1 MVVYLD
7 NAATTKVFPEVLKV
21 MNEAMEVS
29 YGNPSAKHTK
39 GIEAENIVKKA
50 RQIIA
55 GTLKAK
61 EKEIIFTSGGTES
74 NNFAILGTAMA
85 NKRRGKHIITT
96 KIEHASV
103 YEPMFFL
110 ENEGFEVTYLNVDE
124 KGIVN
129 LKQLE
134 DSIREDTI
142 LVSCMLINNEIG
154 AVEPIEEIGSIIE
167 KKNPETVFH
176 VDAIQGYGKVPVIPK
191 KAGIDLMSMSGHK
204 IHGPKGVGFLYVKEK
219 TKIQPMI
226 LGGGQQK
233 GMRSGTENVPGIAG
247 LSEACG
253 IMAGHLKE
261 NAQKIGEVREY
272 FRSRITEIPEIKDNS
287 GDASHVASISFKNIR
302 SEVLLHALEDREI
315 YVSSGSACSSNRPH
329 VSGTLSAIGLSP
341 EYRDGTL
348 RFSFSVY
355 NTKEEVDQVIAALEE
370 LVPMLRKFV
379 RR

>member
-1 MVVYLD
+1 MAVYLD
-7 NAATTKVFPEVLKV
+7 NAATTKVFPEVLEA

-61 EKEIIFTSGGTES
+61 EKEIVFTSGGTES

-110 ENEGFEVTYLNVDE
+110 ENEGFEVTYLDVDE
-124 KGIVN
+124 KGIID
-129 LKQLE
+129 LKQLK
-134 DSIREDTI
+134 DCIREDTI
-142 LVSCMLINNEIG
+142 LVSCMLVNNEIG
-154 AVEPIEEIGSIIE
+154 AVEPIEVIGKMIKSR
-167 KKNPETVFH
+167 NPAVVFH
-176 VDAIQGYGKVPVIPK
+176 VDAIQGYGKIPVVPK
-191 KAGIDLMSMSGHK
+191 NEGIDLLSMSGHK

-219 TKIQPMI
+219 TKIQPLI

-247 LSEACG
+247 LSKACQ

-261 NAQKIGEVREY
+261 NADKIGEVRDY
-272 FRSRITEIPEIKDNS
+272 FRSRVTEIPEIKLRRC
-287 GDASHVASISFKNIR
+287 ASRGKHQF
-302 SEVLLHALEDREI
+302 
-315 YVSSGSACSSNRPH
+315 
-329 VSGTLSAIGLSP
+329 
-341 EYRDGTL
+341 
-348 RFSFSVY
+348 
-355 NTKEEVDQVIAALEE
+355 
-370 LVPMLRKFV
+370 
-379 RR
+379 

>member
-1 MVVYLD
+1 M
-7 NAATTKVFPEVLKV
+7 
-21 MNEAMEVS
+21 
-29 YGNPSAKHTK
+29 
-39 GIEAENIVKKA
+39 KKA

-124 KGIVN
+124 KGIVD

-287 GDASHVASISFKNIR
+287 GDAPHVASISFKNIR
-302 SEVLLHALEDREI
+302 S
-315 YVSSGSACSSNRPH
+315 
-329 VSGTLSAIGLSP
+329 
-341 EYRDGTL
+341 
-348 RFSFSVY
+348 
-355 NTKEEVDQVIAALEE
+355 
-370 LVPMLRKFV
+370 
-379 RR
+379 